1 MGVLNKTVAVIV
13 TFNRSAKLMKVL
25 DTFEAGTPL
34 DGGGALA
41 VFGTAE
47 EMNDLIGR

>member
-1 MGVLNKTVAVIV
+1 LVSGV
-13 TFNRSAKLMKVL
+13 VL
-25 DTFEAGTPL
+25 ETFEAGSPL

-47 EMNDLIGR
+47 DMTDLIGR